1 MAWSESRPN
10 LTKRSSYH
18 NVSKILVALESNV
31 SSQLNSDLVVRLCF
45 SVTITTQEEGHQ
57 PFPFIICKAC
67 VYKKSVKNELKVH
80 TIWADDS
87 SPGCS
92 AKWHSSK
99 DDVCWVFIIIRV
111 EVAVLF
117 TAFFVWQRSS
127 TSFWYLRN
135 VSYDTSVNFK
145 ESYLFSKCSSPT

>member
-1 MAWSESRPN
+1 MAWRESRPN
-10 LTKRSSYH
+10 LAKHSSYH
-18 NVSKILVALESNV
+18 NVSKILVVQESNV
-31 SSQLNSDLVVRLCF
+31 SSELNSDLVVRLCF
-45 SVTITTQEEGHQ
+45 SVTITTQEEGHYQ
-57 PFPFIICKAC
+57 PFIICKAC
-67 VYKKSVKNELKVH
+67 VYNKSVKNELKVQ

-87 SPGCS
+87 SPGCC

-99 DDVCWVFIIIRV
+99 DEVYWVFIIIRV

-135 VSYDTSVNFK
+135 VSYDTSVNFT
-145 ESYLFSKCSSPT
+145 ESYLFSKCSFPS